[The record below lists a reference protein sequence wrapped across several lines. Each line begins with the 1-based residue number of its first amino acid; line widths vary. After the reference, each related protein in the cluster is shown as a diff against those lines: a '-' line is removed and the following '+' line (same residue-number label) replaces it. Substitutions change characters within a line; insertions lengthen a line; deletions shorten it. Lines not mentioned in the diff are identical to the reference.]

1 VAPAPRA
8 ATVLIVEDD
17 QSLRELYQRVLTL
30 EGYGV
35 IAAEDGV
42 DALRCVERQPV
53 DAVIL
58 DLVLPRLDGRAVKRS
73 FEADEVMRKV
83 PVILITGHMNPDID
97 PADFACVLHKP
108 VGIEALVQAVRDCLQ
123 KAEFR

>member
-1 VAPAPRA
+1 MAPVHRA

-17 QSLRELYQRVLTL
+17 HSLRELYQRVLTL
-30 EGYGV
+30 EGYRV

-58 DLVLPRLDGRAVKRS
+58 DLMLPRLDGRAVKRS
-73 FEADEVMRKV
+73 FEADDVMRKV

-97 PADFACVLHKP
+97 PTDFACVLHKP
-108 VGIEALVQAVRDCLQ
+108 IGIEALVQAVRDCLQ
-123 KAEFR
+123 KAQYP

>member
-1 VAPAPRA
+1 MAPVPRA

-58 DLVLPRLDGRAVKRS
+58 DLMLPRLDGRAVKRS
-73 FEADEVMRKV
+73 FEADDVMRKV
-83 PVILITGHMNPDID
+83 PVILITGHLHPDID

-108 VGIEALVQAVRDCLQ
+108 IGIEALVKAVRDCLD
-123 KAEFR
+123 KARYP